1 MLLLL
6 LFKTTFFFFFF
17 RVGGKHVLITKL
29 YTKNFM
35 RSVENNVWPTLQSAA
50 VRNDNTSIITLIFT
64 GRGIVLGTG
73 SNDAFVITLEDCR
86 LCSLNW
92 HEPKKIILHPTH
104 VERIEGKYSKRRR
117 SIVVIDEVIFISWF
131 LF

>member
-1 MLLLL
+1 
-6 LFKTTFFFFFF
+6 
-17 RVGGKHVLITKL
+17 
-29 YTKNFM
+29 M

-73 SNDAFVITLEDCR
+73 SNDAFVVTLEDCR

-92 HEPKKIILHPTH
+92 HEPKKIIIHPTH
-104 VERIEGKYSKRRR
+104 VERIEGKYSKANALPQN
-117 SIVVIDEVIFISWF
+117 VVCNYR
-131 LF
+131 